1 MVDEGGVP
9 RIEPLRPDDLTD
21 EQRQLI
27 GGGAP
32 PPLNIFLTLARYPGL
47 LRKWLPFGGKLL
59 AGGKLTARD
68 RELVIL
74 RSAFRCSARY
84 EWAQHV
90 AIAGAAGLTTDEIR
104 RVATGPTAAGW
115 DAADAAL
122 LRAVDE
128 LYDDHC
134 IGAATWRALSDR
146 YSTEQLIEVPMLA
159 GHYAM
164 LAGVL
169 NSLGVQPE
177 SADLPALGEA

>member
-1 MVDEGGVP
+1 MADTDGP
-9 RIEPLRPDDLTD
+9 RIPPLRAGELTD
-21 EQRQLI
+21 EQRELI
-27 GGGAP
+27 GGGAT

-59 AGGKLTARD
+59 AGGKLSPRD

-74 RSAFRCSARY
+74 RSAFRCNARY

-90 AIAGAAGLTTDEIR
+90 AIAGAAGLSTEEIR
-104 RVATGPTAAGW
+104 RVAAGPGAAGW
-115 DAADAAL
+115 SDADATL

-128 LYDDHC
+128 LRDDDC
-134 IGAATWRALSDR
+134 IGERTWDALAAR
-146 YSTEQLIEVPMLA
+146 YATEQLIEIPMLA

-177 SADLPALGEA
+177 TADLPGLGEA

>member
-1 MVDEGGVP
+1 MADEGVAP
-9 RIEPLRPDDLTD
+9 RIPPLRPEELTS
-21 EQRQLI
+21 EQRELV
-27 GGGAP
+27 GTGDA

-59 AGGKLTARD
+59 AGGKLAPRD

-74 RSAFRCSARY
+74 RSAFRCGARY

-90 AIAGAAGLTTDEIR
+90 AIAGAAGLTTEEIR
-104 RVATGPTAAGW
+104 RVVVGPDDSGW
-115 DAADAAL
+115 SDADAAL

-128 LYDDHC
+128 LHDRHRIGDD
-134 IGAATWRALSDR
+134 TWNALAGR
-146 YSTEQLIEVPMLA
+146 YGTEQLIEIPMLA

-164 LAGVL
+164 LAGML

-177 SADLPALGEA
+177 SADLPALGET